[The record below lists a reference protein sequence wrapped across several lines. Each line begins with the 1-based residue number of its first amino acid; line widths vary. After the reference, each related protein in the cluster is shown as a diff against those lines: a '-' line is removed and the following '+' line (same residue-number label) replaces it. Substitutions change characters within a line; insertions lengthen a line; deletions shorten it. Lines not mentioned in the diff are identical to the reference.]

1 MIPALMG
8 KFEFVRLSS
17 LRAAQL
23 MRGCTARVPERH
35 KRTTTAQREVAT
47 GKVCGLPRESAQARR
62 SGRAD

>member
-1 MIPALMG
+1 MIEPALMG

-35 KRTTTAQREVAT
+35 KRTTTALQEVAA
-47 GKVCGLPRESAQARR
+47 GKVCGLPPDPAAAVKVLR
-62 SGRAD
+62 